1 LNSRAFLARA
11 FAEMGEF
18 GRGVA
23 LAEASVA
30 LSEAADHGF
39 CLGHNLYALGL
50 NYLRQGELARAT
62 TLLERA
68 LDLAR
73 ARTVTFFTSIV
84 GAGLTMARALSGRFD
99 EALSPAE
106 QASHDAEA
114 TGHTGAGIGAH
125 SALAE
130 VYCLA
135 GRPADSAAAAG
146 RALEAVRRARRR
158 GLEARLMYV
167 LGDIAVAEP
176 APDLVAARKYYRE
189 ALERPQACGMRPLI
203 AHCNFGLGKLYQRT
217 GKRELAQEHLTTAT
231 TMYREMDMRFWL
243 EKAEAEI
250 TRASA

>member
-1 LNSRAFLARA
+1 
-11 FAEMGEF
+11 
-18 GRGVA
+18 A

-30 LSEAADHGF
+30 VREAADDGF

-84 GAGLTMARALSGRFD
+84 GAGLSIAHALSGRVD
-99 EALSPAE
+99 EALFLAE

-158 GLEARLMYV
+158 GLEARVLYV
-167 LGDIAVAEP
+167 LGAIAVAEP
-176 APDLVAARKYYRE
+176 APDLVAARQYYRG
-189 ALERPQACGMRPLI
+189 ALEQAQECGMRPLV
-203 AHCNFGLGKLYQRT
+203 AHCHLGLGKLYRRT
-217 GKRELAQEHLTTAT
+217 AERAQAREQLVTAT

-243 EKAEAEI
+243 EKAETEMKE
-250 TRASA
+250 S